1 MTNIYTQIFMRVSQA
16 VNCLICR
23 ELTSNYINEVATTVN
38 FNKDEQADF
47 YNALIMFI
55 SCVFP
60 KKFFRF

>member
-60 KKFFRF
+60 KEFFRF